1 MFHRFIGF
9 LLFSAL
15 FLPATITTAINCPDT
30 QPKITGP
37 NEVGAS
43 SNSVQYT
50 TPSVSGHSYSWI
62 VKQLPGLTVVNTS
75 TSNILTQVWSTPGDY
90 MIELTEGITGNACTP
105 IAATPL
111 TISVKPMLTAYFY
124 YEFDANKGCFFNVV
138 NFTASGDGNYPPLDA
153 SISYIW
159 KYRVYNPVGPWLT
172 TNITTIGPNT
182 CQIDFPTT
190 PGITYEVNLKVTKT
204 ISGRLWT
211 DEITDY
217 VYVDPDK
224 YKPVPALA
232 IPTDPPC
239 LYNPYTFSAV
249 GSKPTFFNTSET
261 FLYVDWN
268 FGDGTTQHYEKT
280 GSVVPPL
287 TTTHTYTSP
296 GTKIVT
302 LMLTNTI
309 HCYISKQIT
318 IVVPSTIP
326 LAEFRADPACVS
338 FPTYIYDLSTRAV
351 AGGDITKW
359 EYNWG
364 DGSSTVYD
372 LNSIP
377 PTPPPAQIE
386 HLYSTSGL
394 KQATLRVTN
403 ASTCISEIFRYNI
416 NVTQSPLADFE
427 YNLTCVNNAVTFLD
441 KSTRNGGSAIASRLW
456 DYGDGIWT
464 TNSTYTF
471 TTPGIKTVRLKVTN
485 VDGCENIK
493 TDNTIEIH
501 PSPAFSPNPAVGFTW
516 AAATLPFEIQFTD
529 NTILAE
535 VGNNLQWSYGD
546 GSYGFGKNPVHN
558 YNISGTY
565 NVEMTCTNTYG
576 CTNYY
581 PELITFA
588 PPVPTFQI
596 FPTEACLDKVVRV
609 EPNPIAGTI
618 LSEEWWYQ
626 DEGYPKDPT
635 LPPTEPYTVRHIFVP
650 PVPMPAADT
659 HFFKNYGAKAILHL
673 VTLAG
678 TASSTTTVDYVNF
691 VNIHDTAIARY
702 TWNNINQVPVGGPPL
717 PGCKGQEVFF
727 FDQSTPPAGSPTSQI
742 VAWTWEFDDPASSG
756 NNIAYTQ
763 NCSHV
768 FIDPIRTT
776 FNVKLTVTSSDN
788 SCESFIIKTIT
799 IKPSPPVN
807 FLVNGSATTNVGCLS
822 TAALPAVVNFDY
834 DPAIIP
840 IPALIVNWLWEYGDG
855 TFESGPYKRN
865 VSHAYLTSGW
875 KTVKLTITD
884 ADGCINTLSKQVYI
898 NPSPIADFTF
908 APNTCEGQAV
918 QFTDQS
924 VPGGGLLND
933 YIVRWEWLWGD
944 SLAGPRVVTNNGTV
958 FHTFQVIP
966 GQYTWDVKL
975 RVTTNYGCVHEVTK
989 QVSLKASPVA
999 FFEVQPLSP
1008 QCMTPQSVQF
1018 EDKTVPTAST
1028 GPITGWLWD
1037 FNDGGSSTLQNPS
1050 HVFLNAGTYSVSI
1063 TVTTANGCFNT
1074 YVAHPPITIYQLPV
1088 ADFHT
1093 TSSTT
1098 TCEGTPVQ
1106 FIDDSQPNATSIINY
1121 AWTFGDGGSSGLK
1134 NPLHTYS
1141 TYGIF
1146 QVTLVITNSNGCIQT
1161 VTKPVMVNPK
1171 PIPQFIFTVAVCLS
1185 DPVSY
1190 TDQSFIP
1197 AGFTGYISR
1206 WVWDFGDGTTPVTF
1220 NYPTSPNT
1228 THTFAG
1234 SALTHVVR
1242 LTVTTTNGCTD
1253 YLEKT
1258 VNSIPSPK
1266 ANFTTSGSLCLGQS
1280 VQFND
1285 LSQNNGGGS
1294 LQSWN
1299 WNFGDPLSGTDNTST
1314 LQNPQHAFTSSG
1326 AYNVRLTVASMNGCS
1341 KDTTISININIL
1353 PIANFAIAATS
1364 TACEGSPVQF
1374 TDLSSPN
1381 APSIS
1386 SYAWSFGDGGTSVLQ
1401 NPLHAFNTYGNFN
1414 VTLTIVNSLGCMHSV
1429 TKTVVINPKPIPD
1442 FLFSNANCVGAPV
1455 NFTDQS
1461 IVPAGSTTYLST
1473 WLWDFGDGSTIP
1485 PILFPAN
1492 PNITHT
1498 FVGNASQHVVR
1509 LTVTTNT
1516 GCISYIEKV
1525 ITSAPAPIAN
1535 FTTSSIACDNQPFQ
1549 FTDLSQT
1556 NGGGGIQ
1563 SWSWN
1568 FGDPASGSNNTSPLQ
1583 NPIHQFTTAN
1593 TYTITFIV
1601 TNVNGCKDTLL
1612 PLPTV
1617 VVNGRPLSNFVA
1629 DTVCQGTLTTFT
1641 NTSTTPSGTI
1651 VSSLWNFGDG
1661 GISTTGSPTH
1671 LFPNSG
1677 VFNVKLTVTN
1687 SHGCLKDTT
1696 KAVLVLGK
1704 PVASFSYSSPN
1715 CAGDSVQFTDLSST
1729 PHGSIVQWIWDFN
1742 DGNTQTIDF
1751 PDNQNV
1757 KHKFTIGGNYNVKL
1771 TIVTSDGCQTEKI
1784 NLVQIGMRPLA
1795 NFSFETNACALR
1807 AVQFTDLSQLN
1818 GGSSI
1823 TVWSWNFGDPASGTN
1838 NTSATQNPTHEFTTG
1853 GPFTVR
1859 LMVTNAN
1866 GCSDSVVGGKVIS
1879 VNAAPVASFTADTAC
1894 LLSPTQ
1900 FNDASTT
1907 PAGTITTWAWNFG
1920 DPGSGSNNTSAEQ
1933 NPVHV
1938 YNIQGT
1944 YNVTLQV
1951 TNSSQCLK
1959 DTIVQIIV
1967 NPKPIAMFQYTAAC
1981 INDSTQF
1988 TDVSTAPGSQIQNW
2002 FWDFGDGTGTSTL
2015 QNPKYLYSAPG
2026 TYNVKLKVTNLTNC
2040 SDSVTIQ
2047 VVARPVPDAQFS
2059 YVNYFCPKGK
2069 VDFQDKSTASAAAIT
2084 DRLWIFQPGY
2094 TSSIPNPS
2102 YIFPVTDTTYVVTLI
2117 VTDTYGCMDTI
2128 IDSVYVKP
2136 GFKFTFRND
2145 TVCQGYINHFQP
2157 WNQTPGDSLYSVTWN
2172 FGDPASGPANTSPLY
2187 SPTHIFTGPG
2197 NFIVK
2202 MKAFNSDNCVD
2213 SVYREIQVYAAPKP
2227 NFYYVG
2233 PTCDSSLYFTDSTF
2247 NTGTGAITSW
2257 KWKWGDGGETTIL
2270 APGPGNTSH
2279 LYVNAGI
2286 YPVTLVI
2293 TNIHGCID
2301 SVTKDVQRFPC
2312 IMAEFTYKDTLC
2324 ARNKIAFTDNS
2335 LPVSRINQWHWSWG
2349 DGKDTTY
2356 LTHTTPVMHTFA
2368 NGGTYSVT
2376 LTVQA
2381 LVNGSTIVE
2390 HKSNSVKIRP
2400 TPVALFANEP
2410 VCLNQVTFFRD
2421 TSLTYGEKNTWWHWS
2436 FSGNPKD
2443 PTNGDTSN
2451 VKNPNHLYDTAGTYK
2466 VYLTVHNAYGCLDTL
2481 NKSTRVYSLPTAS
2494 YDNTMACA
2502 GDPTLFTDKSAKGDT
2517 LLWKWRWFF
2526 GDPTSLKDTSQL
2538 QNPSYKYPNTGDFSM
2553 RMIVKDHFGCI
2564 DTIDS
2569 TVTVNITPVSAF
2581 TLENGYNGKQGQV
2594 KLNNLSSGADNY
2606 TWEFGD
2612 GKSSTDVN
2620 PVTAYTEDGTYI
2632 IKLISFNNF
2641 ECSDTTLY
2649 QYKLLFKGLFVPN
2662 AFSPTNNNLG
2672 VRLFIPVGMNLK
2684 QYHVTVFDSWG
2695 HLMWESYKIDDKGR
2709 PVEGWDGTFEGNLM
2723 PQGNYIWKISAL
2735 FVDDTSWSG
2744 SDTGQG
2750 NYNTMGSVTLIR

>member
-1 MFHRFIGF
+1 MSHRFIGF
-9 LLFSAL
+9 ILFSAF
-15 FLPATITTAINCPDT
+15 FLSARIAMAQCPDT

-37 NEVGAS
+37 DQVGKSGNA
-43 SNSVQYT
+43 VQYT
-50 TPSVSGHSYSWI
+50 TPQVSGHSYSWI
-62 VKQLPGLTVVNTS
+62 VRQLPGMTVVNTS
-75 TSNILTQVWSTPGDY
+75 SSSVLNQIWSAEGDY
-90 MIELTEGITGNACTP
+90 LIELTEWITGISCTP
-105 IAATPL
+105 VAATPL

-124 YEFDANKGCFFNVV
+124 YVFDADMGCFFNIV

-159 KYRVYNPVGPWLT
+159 KYRVYNPQGPW
-172 TNITTIGPNT
+172 TTIDITPTGPNT
-182 CQIDFPTT
+182 CQIKFPTT
-190 PGITYEVNLKVTKT
+190 PGITYEVNLNVTKT

-224 YKPVPALA
+224 YKPVPVLA
-232 IPTDPPC
+232 MPADPPC
-239 LYNPYTFSAV
+239 LYDDYTFSAV

-261 FLYVDWN
+261 FLYVDWD

-302 LMLTNTI
+302 LTLTNTI
-309 HCYISKQIT
+309 HCVISKQIT

-326 LAEFRADPACVS
+326 LAEFMADPACVS
-338 FPTYIYDLSTRAV
+338 FPTYIYDLSSAAV
-351 AGGDITKW
+351 TGGAITKW

-456 DYGDGIWT
+456 DFGDGIWT
-464 TNSTYTF
+464 TNSTYTY

-501 PSPAFSPNPAVGFTW
+501 PSPAFSPDPARGFTW

-546 GSYGFGKNPVHN
+546 GNYGFGKNPVHN
-558 YNISGTY
+558 YSNPGTY

-581 PELITFA
+581 PELISFA

-596 FPTEACLDKVVRV
+596 FPTEACLDKEVRV

-635 LPPTEPYTVRHIFVP
+635 LPPTEPYTVRHIFVL

-659 HFFKNYGAKAILHL
+659 HFFKNYGTKAILHL
-673 VTLAG
+673 VNLSG
-678 TASSTTTVDYVNF
+678 TASTTTTVEYVEY
-691 VNIHDTAIARY
+691 VNIHDTAIARF

-727 FDQSTPPAGSPTSQI
+727 FDQSTPPAGSPTAQI
-742 VAWTWEFDDPASSG
+742 VAWKWEFDDPASSG
-756 NNIAYTQ
+756 NNIAYTK
-763 NCSHV
+763 NSSHI

-788 SCESFIIKTIT
+788 SCESFVIKIIT

-807 FLVNGSATTNVGCLS
+807 FLVNGSGITNVGCLS
-822 TAALPAVVNFDY
+822 TPALPAVVNFDY

-840 IPALIVNWLWEYGDG
+840 LPALILNWLWEYGDG
-855 TFESGPYKRN
+855 TFVVGPYLSN
-865 VSHAYLTSGW
+865 VSHSYLTSGW

-908 APNTCEGQAV
+908 ASNTCEGLPV

-933 YIVRWEWLWGD
+933 YIVQWEWFWGD

-958 FHTFQVIP
+958 FHTFQLIP
-966 GQYTWDVKL
+966 GQYTWDVRL
-975 RVTTNYGCVHEVTK
+975 RVTTNYGCIHEITK
-989 QVSLKASPVA
+989 QVTLKASPVA

-1018 EDKTVPTAST
+1018 EDRTVPTVST
-1028 GPITGWLWD
+1028 GPITNWLWD
-1037 FNDGGSSTLQNPS
+1037 FADGGTSTLQNPS

-1063 TVTTANGCFNT
+1063 TVTTANGCSDT
-1074 YVAHPPITIYQLPV
+1074 WVATPPITIYQLPV

-1106 FIDDSQPNATSIINY
+1106 FIDDSQPNALSIINY

-1146 QVTLVITNSNGCIQT
+1146 QVNLVITNSNGCIQT
-1161 VTKPVMVNPK
+1161 VTKPVTVNPK
-1171 PIPQFIFTVAVCLS
+1171 PIPGFNFTVAGCLS
-1185 DPVSY
+1185 DPVTY

-1197 AGFTGYISR
+1197 AGFSGYISR

-1220 NYPTSPNT
+1220 NYPNSPNT

-1234 SALTHVVR
+1234 SALIHVVR

-1253 YLEKT
+1253 YIEKT

-1266 ANFTTSGSLCLGQS
+1266 ANFTTSSSLCLGQL

-1285 LSQNNGGGS
+1285 LSQPNGGGS

-1299 WNFGDPLSGTDNTST
+1299 WNFGDPLSGNDNTST

-1341 KDTTISININIL
+1341 KDTVISININIL

-1364 TACEGSPVQF
+1364 TACEGTPVQF

-1401 NPLHAFNTYGNFN
+1401 NPLHTFNSYGNFN
-1414 VTLTIVNSLGCMHSV
+1414 VTLTIINSLGCMHSV
-1429 TKTVVINPKPIPD
+1429 TKTIVINPKPIPD
-1442 FLFSNANCVGAPV
+1442 FLFSNAICVGNPV

-1461 IVPAGSTTYLST
+1461 IVPSGSSTYLNT
-1473 WLWDFGDGSTIP
+1473 WVWDFGDGSITP
-1485 PILFPAN
+1485 PITFPAN
-1492 PNITHT
+1492 PNIIHT
-1498 FVGNASQHVVR
+1498 FLGNATSHLVR

-1516 GCISYIEKV
+1516 GCVSYIEKV
-1525 ITSAPAPIAN
+1525 ITSVPAPIAN
-1535 FTTSSIACDNQPFQ
+1535 YTTSSIACNNQPFQ

-1617 VVNGRPLSNFVA
+1617 VVNGRPLANFVA
-1629 DTVCQGTLTTFT
+1629 DTVCQGTITTFT
-1641 NTSTTPSGTI
+1641 NSSTTPSGTI
-1651 VSSLWNFGDG
+1651 VANLWDFGDG

-1671 LFPNSG
+1671 LYSVSG
-1677 VFNVKLTVTN
+1677 TFDVKLTVTN
-1687 SHGCLKDTT
+1687 SQGCIKDTT
-1696 KAVLVLGK
+1696 KRILVLGK
-1704 PVASFSYSSPN
+1704 PLPSFSYSSPN
-1715 CAGDSVQFTDLSST
+1715 CAGDSVQFTDLSTT
-1729 PHGSIVQWIWDFN
+1729 PHGSIEQWIWDFG
-1742 DGNTQTIDF
+1742 DGNTQTIDW

-1757 KHKFTIGGNYNVKL
+1757 KHKYTNSGNYYVTL
-1771 TIVTSDGCQTEKI
+1771 TITTSDGCEEAKTSLI
-1784 NLVQIGMRPLA
+1784 QIGNRPLA
-1795 NFSFETNACALR
+1795 NFSFETNSCALES
-1807 AVQFTDLSQLN
+1807 VQFTDLSQLN
-1818 GGSSI
+1818 GGPSI
-1823 TVWSWNFGDPASGTN
+1823 TEWSWNFGDPASGAN
-1838 NTSATQNPTHEFTTG
+1838 NISTTQNPTHEFSVG
-1853 GPFTVR
+1853 GTFIVR

-1866 GCSDSVVGGKVIS
+1866 GCIDSVAGGKSVT
-1879 VNAAPVASFTADTAC
+1879 VNAAPVAIFSADTSC
-1894 LLSPTQ
+1894 LFSPTQ
-1900 FNDASTT
+1900 FNDGSTT
-1907 PAGTITTWAWNFG
+1907 AAGTIVAWSWNFG
-1920 DPGSGSNNTSAEQ
+1920 DPGSGANNTSTEQ
-1933 NPVHV
+1933 NPTHI

-1944 YNVTLQV
+1944 YNVTLEA
-1951 TNSSQCLK
+1951 TNSNQCMN
-1959 DTIVQIIV
+1959 DTVIQVVV
-1967 NPKPIAMFQYTAAC
+1967 NPKPVAMFQYTASC

-1988 TDVSTAPGSQIQNW
+1988 TDVSLAPGSQIQSW
-2002 FWDFGDGTGTSTL
+2002 FWDFGDGIGTSTI
-2015 QNPKYLYSAPG
+2015 QNPKYLYTAAG
-2026 TYNVKLKVTNLTNC
+2026 TYLVKLRVTNSLNC
-2040 SDSVTIQ
+2040 SDSVTMQ
-2047 VVARPVPDAQFS
+2047 VVARAVPVAQYS
-2059 YVNYFCPKGK
+2059 YVNFFCPPGK
-2069 VDFQDKSTASAAAIT
+2069 VDFQDESTANAAAIAE
-2084 DRLWIFQPGY
+2084 RLWIFEPGY
-2094 TSSIPNPS
+2094 TSSAPNPS
-2102 YIFPVTDTTYVVTLI
+2102 HTFTVTDKKYAVTLI

-2128 IDSVYVKP
+2128 VDSVYVKP
-2136 GFKFTFRND
+2136 GFSFTFVND
-2145 TVCQGYINHFQP
+2145 TVCQSFITHFQP
-2157 WNQTPGDSLYSVTWN
+2157 ENKAPGDTLYSVTWN
-2172 FGDPASGPANTSPLY
+2172 FGDPASGPANTSSLY
-2187 SPTHIFTGPG
+2187 NPQHKFTGPG
-2197 NFIVK
+2197 LYMVK

-2213 SVYREIQVYAAPKP
+2213 SVYREVLVYAAPKP
-2227 NFYYVG
+2227 LFTYVG
-2233 PTCDSSLYFTDSTF
+2233 PTCDSSLYFTDSTVVKG
-2247 NTGTGAITSW
+2247 TGTIASW
-2257 KWKWGDGGETTIL
+2257 KWIWGDGGETTIL

-2286 YPVTLVI
+2286 YPVTLVMT
-2293 TNIHGCID
+2293 TNHGCAD
-2301 SVTKDVQRFPC
+2301 SITRNVQRFPC
-2312 IMAEFTYKDTLC
+2312 IKADFASNDTLC
-2324 ARNKIAFTDNS
+2324 ARNKIAFSDNS
-2335 LPVSRINQWHWSWG
+2335 LPVSRINRWHWTWG

-2356 LTHTTPVMHTFA
+2356 LAYTTPVMHTYA

-2376 LTVQA
+2376 LEVQA
-2381 LVNGSTIVE
+2381 IVNGSTITETKGKTVI
-2390 HKSNSVKIRP
+2390 VRP
-2400 TPVALFANEP
+2400 TPVALFSNEA
-2410 VCLNQVTFFRD
+2410 VCWKQLTLFRD
-2421 TSLTYGEKNTWWHWS
+2421 TSLTYNEKNTWWHWS
-2436 FSGNPKD
+2436 FTGNPDD
-2443 PTNGDTSN
+2443 PANSDTSN
-2451 VKNPNHLYDTAGTYK
+2451 VKNPTHLYDTAGMYN
-2466 VYLTVHNAYGCLDTL
+2466 VHLIVHNAYGCQDSLT
-2481 NKSTRVYSLPTAS
+2481 KPTRVYGLPIAD
-2494 YDNTMACA
+2494 YENTIACA
-2502 GDPTLFTDKSAKGDT
+2502 GDPTFFTDNSVIADT
-2517 LLWKWRWFF
+2517 TLWKWRWFF
-2526 GDPTSLKDTSQL
+2526 NTATMKDSSQL
-2538 QNPSYKYPNTGDFSM
+2538 QNPNFRYPNTGDFSLK
-2553 RMIVKDHFGCI
+2553 MIVKDHFGCF

-2569 TVTVNITPVSAF
+2569 TVTVNITPVSNF
-2581 TLENGYNGKQGQV
+2581 TLVNNYSGKQGQV
-2594 KLNNLSSGADNY
+2594 KLNNLSTGADSFF
-2606 TWEFGD
+2606 WDFGNNT
-2612 GKSSTDVN
+2612 SSIDEN
-2620 PVTAYTEDGTYI
+2620 PVATYTEDGTFI
-2632 IKLISFNNF
+2632 IKLISLNTPG
-2641 ECSDTTLY
+2641 CTDTTFFE
-2649 QYKLLFKGLFVPN
+2649 YKLLFKGLYVPN
-2662 AFSPTNNNLG
+2662 AFSPTNANLG
-2672 VRLFIPVGMNLK
+2672 VRLFKPIGMNLK
-2684 QYHVTVFDSWG
+2684 QYHVMVFDIGG
-2695 HLMWESYKIDDKGR
+2695 HMMWESIKIDDTGQ
-2709 PVEGWDGTFEGNLM
+2709 PAEGWDGTFGGNLM
-2723 PQGNYIWKISAL
+2723 PQGNYIWKIVAL
-2735 FVDDTSWSG
+2735 FEDDTSWSG
-2744 SDTGQG
+2744 SDIGKG
-2750 NYNTMGSVTLIR
+2750 KYSTMGTVTLIR